1 MKEDTDTIDN
11 HWENHAFRA
20 RYFNQ
25 NNMLD
30 IIAQAA
36 KKPIIPV
43 TWINCALHHYY
54 LHHDKTR
61 KNIAA

>member
-1 MKEDTDTIDN
+1 MKEDAGTIDN
-11 HWENHAFRA
+11 HSEPMLSNRVF
-20 RYFNQ
+20 FNQ
-25 NNMLD
+25 NNMLH

-43 TWINCALHHYY
+43 TWINCALHHY